1 MTTARWLI
9 VCGSF
14 TSVVLSLASCNSA
27 PESKSGDIANASS
40 KDERTVAVTHP
51 MHEDLSRSV
60 SLTAEFRPYQEVD
73 LHAKVSGYVQEIHVD
88 VGDHVKAGDVLAILE
103 IPELQEDLK
112 KAQAAVLTAQ
122 QEVQSAQAAFE
133 ETDQLNARL
142 ISASKEAAGLIAQQD
157 LDTSSAKNRASAAN
171 LQAAKQKV
179 EEAEAEADRV
189 RTMADYA
196 KIIAPFDG
204 VVTKRFADTGSL
216 IQAGTSSNT
225 QSMPL
230 VRLAELKRLRLDF
243 PVPESSVGE
252 VHVGDSVEINVASLG
267 QTFTAKVSRFA
278 QSVDDSTRTMLTE
291 IDVENANFTFMPG
304 MYATAQLTLADK
316 KDALAVPIQCVSTGE
331 SPTVLVL
338 NQDHKVEERHVSVG
352 LETPS
357 MAQILTGLNEQ
368 DLVVIG
374 SRSSIPIGQV
384 ALAKEV
390 DGSKL

>member
-1 MTTARWLI
+1 MSVAKRLI
-9 VCGSF
+9 LFSSF
-14 TSVVLSLASCNSA
+14 ALVVSGLASCGSA
-27 PESKSGDIANASS
+27 PESKSGDNANTSP
-40 KDERTVAVTHP
+40 KDEPTVAVTHP
-51 MHEDLSRSV
+51 KHEDLSRSV

-73 LHAKVSGYVQEIHVD
+73 LHAKVSGYVREIYVD
-88 VGDHVKAGDVLAILE
+88 VGDHVKAGDILAILE

-112 KAQAAVLTAQ
+112 KAQAAVLTAK

-133 ETDQLNARL
+133 ETDQINTRL
-142 ISASKEAAGLIAQQD
+142 MAASKEAVGLIAQQD
-157 LDTSSAKNRASAAN
+157 LDTSAAKNRASAAN

-179 EEAEAEADRV
+179 EEAEAEADRM

-204 VVTKRFADTGSL
+204 VVTKRYADTGSL

-252 VHVGDSVEINVASLG
+252 VHLGDAVEINVASLG
-267 QTFTAKVSRFA
+267 RTFTAKVSRFA

-291 IDVENANFTFMPG
+291 IDVDNPNFTFLPG

-316 KDALAVPIQCVSTGE
+316 KDALSIPIQCVSTGE

-338 NQDHKVEERHVSVG
+338 NQDHKVEERQVSVG

-357 MAQILTGLNEQ
+357 KAQILSGLNEQ

-374 SRSSIPIGQV
+374 SRSSVPVGQV

>member
-1 MTTARWLI
+1 
-9 VCGSF
+9 
-14 TSVVLSLASCNSA
+14 
-27 PESKSGDIANASS
+27 
-40 KDERTVAVTHP
+40 
-51 MHEDLSRSV
+51 V

-73 LHAKVSGYVQEIHVD
+73 LHAKVSGYVREIYVD
-88 VGDHVKAGDVLAILE
+88 VGDHVKTGDVLAILE

-133 ETDQLNARL
+133 ETDEINTRL
-142 ISASKEAAGLIAQQD
+142 IAASKEAAGLIAQQD
-157 LDTSSAKNRASAAN
+157 LDTSAAKNRASAAN

-179 EEAEAEADRV
+179 EEAEAEADRM

-204 VVTKRFADTGSL
+204 VVTKRYADTGSL

-252 VHVGDSVEINVASLG
+252 VHLGDAVEINVASLG
-267 QTFTAKVSRFA
+267 RTFTAKVSRFA

-291 IDVENANFTFMPG
+291 IDVENPDFTYMPG

-338 NQDHKVEERHVSVG
+338 NQDHKVEERQVSVG

-357 MAQILTGLNEQ
+357 MAQILSGLNDQ

-374 SRSSIPIGQV
+374 SRGSIPIGQV